1 MALTRAKKE
10 SVVGDLEKKLSGAK
24 MAVFTNFHGLDVKGM
39 TELRRSLR
47 KEGVEYVVAKKRL
60 IAIALEK
67 VGAPAVAGMDGEVGV
82 AIASEDPTAAARI
95 THNFAKTHAEQ
106 FQLLAGVFE
115 NRAIAKN
122 DVIALATI
130 PPREVLLGQLVGVL
144 ASPMRGL
151 VMALSGVPKGLV
163 YALAEIERSKK

>member
-10 SVVGDLEKKLSGAK
+10 EVVADLDKRISGSS

-67 VGAPAVAGMDGEVGV
+67 NGIASSEGMDGEVGV
-82 AIASEDPTAAARI
+82 ALASDDPTAAARI
-95 THNFAKTHAEQ
+95 THNFAKKHAET
-106 FQLLAGVFE
+106 FQVLSGVFE
-115 NRAIAKN
+115 KRAIMKA

-130 PPREVLLGQLVGVL
+130 PPREVLLGQLLGVL
-144 ASPMRGL
+144 AGPMRGL
-151 VMALSGVPKGLV
+151 VTVLSGVPRALV
-163 YALAEIERSKK
+163 FALADLSRKER